1 MVRIRKAAL
10 VALMILAAMVAPI
23 AMPIRMLVLRRRRDG
38 ARTEFV
44 VRHERHFELELPET
58 AA

>member
-10 VALMILAAMVAPI
+10 VALMILAAILAPI
-23 AMPIRMLVLRRRRDG
+23 AVPIRMLVLRRRRDG

-44 VRHERHFELELPET
+44 VRHEPHFELELPET
-58 AA
+58 V